1 MLAEG
6 ETKAQRSSGSGVRH
20 SEGFACPHWSPRAL
34 LFDLQLK
41 VPTTEKPTVTVNFR
55 KLLLNRCQKE
65 FEKDKDD
72 DEVFEKKQKEMD
84 EAATVR
90 KPTPQ
95 FTPCSPPSCHPDV
108 GSGKLLLYWPAG
120 CPDCSSRK
128 AVTKWPGVSSD
139 VVLL

>member
-1 MLAEG
+1 
-6 ETKAQRSSGSGVRH
+6 
-20 SEGFACPHWSPRAL
+20 
-34 LFDLQLK
+34 

-90 KPTPQ
+90 KSTANSTPYSL
-95 FTPCSPPSCHPDV
+95 TTLPNP
-108 GSGKLLLYWPAG
+108 GATLL
-120 CPDCSSRK
+120 
-128 AVTKWPGVSSD
+128 
-139 VVLL
+139 

>member
-1 MLAEG
+1 MEG
-6 ETKAQRSSGSGVRH
+6 LPTWDQCK
-20 SEGFACPHWSPRAL
+20 CDI
-34 LFDLQLK
+34 LFDVQLK

-90 KPTPQ
+90 ENPPTH
-95 FTPCSPPSCHPDV
+95 CPSGCYSAIELGV
-108 GSGKLLLYWPAG
+108 GLREGWGFRVFWRFLCLEA
-120 CPDCSSRK
+120 
-128 AVTKWPGVSSD
+128 
-139 VVLL
+139 